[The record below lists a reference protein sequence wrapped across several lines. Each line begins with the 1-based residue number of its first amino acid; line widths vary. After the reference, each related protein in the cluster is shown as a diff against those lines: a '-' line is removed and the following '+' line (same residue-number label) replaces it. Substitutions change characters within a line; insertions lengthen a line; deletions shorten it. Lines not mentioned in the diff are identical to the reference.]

1 MLKTILIFSVTTFNI
16 FTLLYYTLWFSN
28 ILCVINRKK
37 IELIQLLSIIFLLIL
52 YCGNSFNGDYW
63 AYYKRYEAMDMHE
76 FELGF
81 RTIGEFCKSI
91 NLHYNV
97 FISLLIIPL
106 YIGLIKFFRKTSNFL
121 HLFYALYFT
130 MLFFYDVGQVRNFII
145 SVLITFAIV
154 CLMKKKRGYA
164 FFFIVIA
171 SFFHHLSLVYV
182 LLLFIRPKK
191 IVKYRLFIYIFT
203 FVLCF
208 YLYANGNKIP
218 FLSTILYAITK
229 DSGKLVYGTQRMR
242 LGFVIPITLHLLNA
256 GLVYF
261 SVKLIKEKGNT
272 IIAKHRELIMWSKA
286 LVIVGYLTFPLI
298 MVDLSFDRIVRN
310 FSFIFFS
317 LGCVALQPLT
327 KKTARKK
334 RRLERYFFFFL
345 FVYVVLWDIG
355 MPIRYG
361 TLPPEKYRILH
372 NNFLLQ
378 EEDKFNGVDVKP
390 FK

>member
-1 MLKTILIFSVTTFNI
+1 MVSVYVMMSKETF
-16 FTLLYYTLWFSN
+16 TGQS
-28 ILCVINRKK
+28 KK
-37 IELIQLLSIIFLLIL
+37 II
-52 YCGNSFNGDYW
+52 
-63 AYYKRYEAMDMHE
+63 
-76 FELGF
+76 
-81 RTIGEFCKSI
+81 
-91 NLHYNV
+91 
-97 FISLLIIPL
+97 
-106 YIGLIKFFRKTSNFL
+106 
-121 HLFYALYFT
+121 YALFT
-130 MLFFYDVGQVRNFII
+130 
-145 SVLITFAIV
+145 A
-154 CLMKKKRGYA
+154 
-164 FFFIVIA
+164 
-171 SFFHHLSLVYV
+171 
-182 LLLFIRPKK
+182 
-191 IVKYRLFIYIFT
+191 
-203 FVLCF
+203 
-208 YLYANGNKIP
+208 
-218 FLSTILYAITK
+218 
-229 DSGKLVYGTQRMR
+229 
-242 LGFVIPITLHLLNA
+242 
-256 GLVYF
+256 
-261 SVKLIKEKGNT
+261 EKGNT

-378 EEDKFNGVDVKP
+378 EEDKFKGVDVKP